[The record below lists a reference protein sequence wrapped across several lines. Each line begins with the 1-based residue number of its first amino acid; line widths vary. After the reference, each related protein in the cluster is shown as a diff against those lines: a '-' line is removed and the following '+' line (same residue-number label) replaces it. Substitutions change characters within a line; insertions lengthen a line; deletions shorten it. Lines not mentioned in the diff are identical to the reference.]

1 MTGAKRHALQRPARP
16 LRLSVRQQAGLD
28 AAALAAVTLVVWGW
42 GLPASWGW
50 GLAFLL
56 WAGKVAAVRTAGG
69 HTVPWS
75 DVSFLAFRKVAVSML
90 TFAGFSL
97 IGLWW
102 VPASWTQLAPLATAD
117 AGLSLLLLLGIR
129 GAVRSRN
136 EGSGM
141 ESERARHKSDRAP
154 TRVLLIGAG
163 RVGMLF
169 ARDVRL
175 HPAWGFEVVGFLDD
189 DPRLRGA
196 WVEDRPVVGS
206 LAALADVVAAYGVDE
221 VAVTI
226 SAPPPRLIPSV
237 AQALNGVAWPV
248 RVRRVPS
255 HGAWLSGSGP
265 DLPVRDV
272 NAADLLARPEVRLDE
287 AGLRRAFA
295 GKRVLVTG
303 AGGSIGSELVC
314 QLAPFAP
321 AQVLGVGR
329 GEASLFEVQR
339 KVARSELA
347 GRFDVALGDV
357 RSRSRMRVLFERFQ
371 PDVVLHA
378 AAHKHVPFMENDPEE
393 AVLVNVAG
401 TRNLLLLAA
410 ELGVQTFVNVSTDKA
425 VAPSSV
431 MGASKRLAELW
442 VARTAADVGPGRSF
456 VSVRFGNVLGSRGS
470 AVPLFQQ
477 QIRDGGPVTVTH
489 PDMTRYFM
497 TIPEAAKLVLQAGAL
512 GGSGR
517 VFVLDMGE
525 PVKIVDLVRSLIRL
539 SGLRPDVD
547 VPIIISG
554 VRPGEKMHEVLCN
567 EQEPAHPSGHA
578 GMTVVR
584 PQTPDGGQL
593 LAWTQRLADA
603 AEAGDADGVRQSIK
617 AALLDLEAKPDGA
630 TADVQAGVRSNTAS
644 SAGAPTRTGM

>member
-1 MTGAKRHALQRPARP
+1 MRAASRSARP

-28 AAALAAVTLVVWGW
+28 AAILAAVSVVVWGLGLPVVWGW
-42 GLPASWGW
+42 GVAG
-50 GLAFLL
+50 LL
-56 WAGKVAAVRTAGG
+56 WASKVVAVRSVGG

-75 DVSFLAFRKVAVSML
+75 DVSFLAFRRVAVSML
-90 TFAGFSL
+90 VVSALSLFGLVWLPGSFAQF
-97 IGLWW
+97 
-102 VPASWTQLAPLATAD
+102 APLTVMD
-117 AGLSLLLLLGIR
+117 AGLSLLLLLAVR

-136 EGSGM
+136 EGAGVQT
-141 ESERARHKSDRAP
+141 ERLRYAQDGAP
-154 TRVLLIGAG
+154 TRVLLVGAG

-175 HPAWGFEVVGFLDD
+175 HPAWGVEVVGFLDD

-206 LAALADVVAAYGVDE
+206 LAVLAEVVEAYRVDE

-226 SAPPPRLIPSV
+226 SSPPTRLIPLI
-237 AQALNGVAWPV
+237 AQALNAVERPV

-255 HGAWLSGSGP
+255 HSAWLSGSGP

-287 AGLRRAFA
+287 AGMRRAFG

-314 QLAPFAP
+314 QLAPFSP

-329 GEASLFEVQR
+329 GEASLFEVKQ
-339 KVARSELA
+339 KVARTMLA
-347 GRFDVALGDV
+347 GRFEVALGDV
-357 RSRSRMRVLFERFQ
+357 RSRSRMRVLFERFK

-393 AVLVNVAG
+393 AVLVNVKG
-401 TRNLLLLAA
+401 TWNLLSLSA
-410 ELGVQTFVNVSTDKA
+410 ELGVETFVNVSTDKA

-442 VARTAADVGPGRSF
+442 VARTAVDVGEGRSF

-470 AVPLFQQ
+470 AVPLFQR

-489 PDMTRYFM
+489 PEMTRYFM

-525 PVKIVDLVRSLIRL
+525 PVKIVDLVRTLIRL

-547 VPIIISG
+547 VPIAISG
-554 VRPGEKMHEVLCN
+554 VRSGEKMHEVLCH

-584 PQTPDGGQL
+584 PLAPDGEQL
-593 LAWTQRLADA
+593 LGWTKQLIDIARAGR
-603 AEAGDADGVRQSIK
+603 AEGVREGMM
-617 AALLDLEAKPDGA
+617 AALAELDGTPNHAAFGVDHG
-630 TADVQAGVRSNTAS
+630 VQDGVRSNTAN
-644 SAGAPTRTGM
+644 SAGAPTRTGA